1 MAEYGGSYR
10 LSWHDGDERDDRDE
24 FEVVEVLDWHKSLSE
39 WRRPDDAQTTLGKLL
54 LEDGEVSPPGA
65 LDGMEPGE
73 EHFREAT
80 GNEGASFDRTYS
92 RATLVIWPSNQP
104 LAVINMAG
112 LEATL
117 PYPGRFDREMAGG
130 ETEGGL
136 LYRRQAQGA
145 RGLHAFELACGW
157 MGTNVQGRPRRGG
170 CFSCRRASARQNW
183 SKACSSG

>member
-1 MAEYGGSYR
+1 VAEYGGSYR

-92 RATLVIWPSNQP
+92 RATLVIWPSNRP

-117 PYPGRFDREMAGG
+117 PYPEDLIAKWQAARRKGDFSIDGKPRSSRATCFRV
-130 ETEGGL
+130 GL
-136 LYRRQAQGA
+136 RLD
-145 RGLHAFELACGW
+145 
-157 MGTNVQGRPRRGG
+157 GTNVQGRPRRGG